1 MTVDLPPNPIAEKYL
16 AELEHAAADLPAGR
30 RGELLADVRSHIAVA
45 RAEARTGNAPEDG
58 DDPAVRAILRQLGD
72 PQEIAAA
79 ARADLPAAD
88 SRAAGGSAKRDTVA
102 LTLLIAGG
110 VLFWLIPVLS
120 WVAWLIGLVLLLRSR
135 RWTASDKL
143 AGVAGTALAPVVLS
157 GTALFVSMPG
167 PFLVLAV
174 VALLA
179 VVIFTTV
186 HLVRRTRHS

>member
-30 RGELLADVRSHIAVA
+30 RAELLADVRSHIAVA

-79 ARADLPAAD
+79 ARADLPATD
-88 SRAAGGSAKRDTVA
+88 TRAAGSAKKDTVA

-120 WVAWLIGLVLLLRSR
+120 WIAWLIGLVLLLRSR
-135 RWTASDKL
+135 RWTAGDKL

-186 HLVRRTRHS
+186 HLARRTRHS